1 MNFLC
6 EDNKKK
12 KKNTKFGNKKGN
24 VIVIVTKADLL
35 AWNLDPNLLSSSQ
48 NQPIEDARSFVTGK
62 TLINPYLL
70 NLFVDS
76 VDQSRWR
83 VIQLPAFYSQL
94 RSRFSIMHGS
104 YLFICPTSSSVE
116 SVHTRL
122 SFFIHSIGLFRTFPF
137 HAPPLSP
144 PHSLPSR
151 PLFLQLSVESRH
163 SGAHFPKIPF
173 LHRRAKRAR
182 LLGVSQL
189 SQGAAIRGDRRVLRV
204 HRIPRFS
211 SHAQKPSFQFHNTC
225 VYILAPRTVFLE
237 NRDRILEL
245 ATHRAKLEEAT
256 CPTPAITS
264 EFSIVDWNI
273 LGVCFAL
280 RYASEEGASPFS
292 RDRHRH
298 VLTLNKLVDVLH
310 PDFACMQE
318 VDKFSQFWRAQLVL
332 SGYKFLY
339 ARNAPRKDGLCILY
353 NDLYTCE
360 RSFNVEYNEL
370 MKESDKLAKELI
382 GMQDVCY
389 NEVFEPDE
397 ALKQRAKKVKSVEIP
412 ETLDCKEKSNV
423 LCQNKSALIGIFR
436 HKKSWLC
443 DAR

>member
-1 MNFLC
+1 MLRHSPHL
-6 EDNKKK
+6 
-12 KKNTKFGNKKGN
+12 T
-24 VIVIVTKADLL
+24 ASLL
-35 AWNLDPNLLSSSQ
+35 VPSFSNYLSNLDMVEPTFQ
-48 NQPIEDARSFVTGK
+48 
-62 TLINPYLL
+62 
-70 NLFVDS
+70 
-76 VDQSRWR
+76 
-83 VIQLPAFYSQL
+83 
-94 RSRFSIMHGS
+94 RF
-104 YLFICPTSSSVE
+104 
-116 SVHTRL
+116 L
-122 SFFIHSIGLFRTFPF
+122 SFT
-137 HAPPLSP
+137 AELSERDCWVYLSCP
-144 PHSLPSR
+144 KEQQSAVIDAFSEFTV
-151 PLFLQLSVESRH
+151 FL
-163 SGAHFPKIPF
+163 A
-173 LHRRAKRAR
+173 
-182 LLGVSQL
+182 
-189 SQGAAIRGDRRVLRV
+189 
-204 HRIPRFS
+204 FS

-225 VYILAPRTVFLE
+225 VYVLAPRTVFLE

-256 CPTPAITS
+256 CPTPALTS

-339 ARNAPRKDGLCILY
+339 ARNAPRKDGLCIIY

-370 MKESDKLAKELI
+370 MKERDQLAKELI

-397 ALKQRAKKVKSVEIP
+397 ALKQRARKVKSVEIP
-412 ETLDCKEKSNV
+412 ETLNCKEKSNV